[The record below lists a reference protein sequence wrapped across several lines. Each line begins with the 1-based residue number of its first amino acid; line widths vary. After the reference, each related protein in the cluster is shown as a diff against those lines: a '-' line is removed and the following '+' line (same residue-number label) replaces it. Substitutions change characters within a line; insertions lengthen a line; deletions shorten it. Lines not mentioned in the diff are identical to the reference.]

1 MVAASAGVE
10 MTTLARLLLVGL
22 FGLTLAA
29 CGNDG
34 TALAAEACAP
44 RENAASAFDPE
55 TAPLSELERNARVA
69 GERATLAAQAAAADG
84 RWQVLSDAANAL
96 AAFAEVLRDARMD
109 DVSIADVTTPDMWD
123 QAKYASDA
131 FLIECRRASQ

>member
-1 MVAASAGVE
+1 MNPWTRCLAIGLLASTV
-10 MTTLARLLLVGL
+10 T
-22 FGLTLAA
+22 A

-34 TALAAEACAP
+34 VALATQACAA
-44 RENAASAFDPE
+44 RGNATAGFDPQ

-69 GERATLAAQAAAADG
+69 GERASLAAQAASADG
-84 RWQVLSDAANAL
+84 RWQSLSDAANAL

-109 DVSIADVTTPDMWD
+109 DVPISDVTTPAMWD

-131 FLIECRRASQ
+131 FLIECRRVNP